1 MVAVALVGTLDTKGQ
16 EYAFVADRLRA
27 LGVEVIIVDC
37 GILGPPTL
45 RPDIDRA
52 EVAAAAGAD
61 IGQLAG
67 AGDRGA
73 AVQTMSR
80 GAGAVLERL
89 HGAGRI
95 AAAMAL
101 GGTGGT
107 SLAAA
112 AFRQLPLGVP
122 KLIVSTAAAGDTHPY
137 VGESDLILVP
147 SIVDVAGLNRISTRI
162 LGNAAAAV
170 AGMAGVPPVAPDTNA
185 KPLVGA
191 SMFGV
196 TTPCVTRARER
207 LEDLGYEVLVFHM
220 TGSGGRTLESL
231 ISNGLLAG
239 VFDVTTTELAD
250 HLVGG
255 IFGAGPDR
263 LGAAARTGVP
273 AVVSVGALDMVN
285 FGPPETVPE
294 KFADRLFYQHNATTT
309 LMRTTP
315 EECAALGAR
324 LAEQLRGSVGP
335 ATVFLPLRGISA
347 IAGEGGVFFDP
358 AADAAL
364 FDAVRSGLA
373 DSPVEL
379 VELGCDVNAPE
390 FADAMVDRLHA
401 AITSNAAVSTGK
413 GV

>member
-16 EYAFVADRLRA
+16 EYGFVAGRLRE
-27 LGVEVIIVDC
+27 LGAEVLVIDC
-37 GILGPPTL
+37 GILGPPQL
-45 RPDIDRA
+45 QPDIDRT
-52 EVAAAAGAD
+52 EVAAAAGED
-61 IGQLAG
+61 VDQLAA

-73 AVQTMSR
+73 AVQAISR
-80 GAGAVLERL
+80 GAGVILERL
-89 HGAGRI
+89 AAEGRI
-95 AAAMAL
+95 GGALAL

-107 SLAAA
+107 SLASA
-112 AFRQLPLGVP
+112 AFRRLALGVP
-122 KLIVSTAAAGDTHPY
+122 KLIVSTAASGDTHHY
-137 VGESDLILVP
+137 IGESDLILVP
-147 SIVDVAGLNRISTRI
+147 SIVDVSGLNRISTKI
-162 LGNAAAAV
+162 MGNAAAAM
-170 AGMAGVPPVAPDTNA
+170 AGMVGAPPPATEPDA
-185 KPLVGA
+185 RPLVGA

-207 LEDLGYEVLVFHM
+207 LEELGYEVLVFHM

-231 ISNGLLAG
+231 VAGGMLAG

-250 HLVGG
+250 NLVGG
-255 IFGAGPDR
+255 IFDAGPDR
-263 LGAAARTGVP
+263 LGAAARSGVP

-285 FGPPETVPE
+285 FGPPETIPE
-294 KFADRLFYQHNATTT
+294 RFAGRLTYEHNATTT

-315 EECAALGAR
+315 EECAELGAR
-324 LAEQLRGSVGP
+324 LAARVRDSVGEV
-335 ATVFLPLRGISA
+335 AVFLPLQGISA
-347 IAGEGGVFFDP
+347 IAGKGGVFHDP

-379 VELGCDVNAPE
+379 IELDTDVNAEE

-401 AITSNAAVSTGK
+401 AISTRK